1 MREKRG
7 FGPWGWLLLIFGLLV
22 FFSNGG
28 FFADGTN
35 IISPAVAERL
45 NVDQSIILTMNS
57 VAGIVGVLIAL
68 CSSLLGVTLV
78 LKRFSF
84 IGDGLSHVAFGAM
97 SIAAVLKLTDDM
109 PLTLGVTVVCAVLL
123 LRTGQNTKIKGD
135 AAIAMISVGALAI
148 GYLLMNLFST
158 SSNLS
163 GDVCSTLFGSTSI
176 LTLSKSEV
184 LLCAG
189 LSVVVVAVFLLYYN
203 KIFAV
208 TFDEDFA
215 KAVGTKADLY
225 NLLIAIIVAV
235 VIVLAMNLVG
245 SLLIS
250 ALVIFPALSAMRLF
264 QNFRSV
270 TVCSA
275 VLSVNCTALGIL
287 ISILAGTP
295 VGSTIV
301 AVDILAFLI
310 CSAIGRARGGGA
322 G

>member
-1 MREKRG
+1 MLETLATYLQYPFVRYA
-7 FGPWGWLLLIFGLLV
+7 L
-22 FFSNGG
+22 
-28 FFADGTN
+28 
-35 IISPAVAERL
+35 
-45 NVDQSIILTMNS
+45 
-57 VAGIVGVLIAL
+57 IVGVLIAL

-97 SIAAVLKLTDDM
+97 AVAAVLNLTNNM
-109 PLTLGVTVVCAVLL
+109 LLVLPVTVVSAVLL

-135 AAIAMISVGALAI
+135 AAIAMISVGAMAF

-158 SSNLS
+158 SPNLS

-176 LTLSKSEV
+176 LTLSRKNV
-184 LLCAG
+184 LLCAV
-189 LSVVVVAVFLLYYN
+189 LSIVVVAAFILFYN

-215 KAVGTKADLY
+215 TATGTRAKAY
-225 NLLIAIIVAV
+225 NLLIAVIIAV
-235 VIVLAMNLVG
+235 IIVLAMNLVG

-264 QNFRSV
+264 KSFKSV
-270 TVCSA
+270 TICSA
-275 VLSVNCTALGIL
+275 ILSVICAFAGVI

-301 AVDILAFLI
+301 AVDVAAFLV
-310 CSAIGRARGGGA
+310 CLVA
-322 G
+322 GKMK

>member
-1 MREKRG
+1 MVETLHMYFQYPFVRYA
-7 FGPWGWLLLIFGLLV
+7 L
-22 FFSNGG
+22 
-28 FFADGTN
+28 
-35 IISPAVAERL
+35 
-45 NVDQSIILTMNS
+45 
-57 VAGIVGVLIAL
+57 IVGVLIAL

-97 SIAAVLKLTDDM
+97 AIASVLNITNNMLFIL
-109 PLTLGVTVVCAVLL
+109 PVTVICAILL
-123 LRTGQNTKIKGD
+123 LRAGQNTRIKGD

-158 SSNLS
+158 SPNIS

-176 LTLSKSEV
+176 LTLTKGEV
-184 LLCAG
+184 WLCAI
-189 LSVVVVAVFLLYYN
+189 LSIVVVAVFILFYN

-208 TFDEDFA
+208 TFDENFA
-215 KAVGTKADLY
+215 KATGTRANAY
-225 NLLIAIIVAV
+225 NLLIAVVIAV
-235 VIVLAMNLVG
+235 IIVLAMNLVG

-264 QNFRSV
+264 KSFRSV
-270 TVCSA
+270 TISA
-275 VLSVNCTALGIL
+275 AVMSVISATAGIL

-301 AVDILAFLI
+301 AVDIGVFLV
-310 CSAIGRARGGGA
+310 SYGIGRVLGK
-322 G
+322 

>member
-1 MREKRG
+1 MIEKIGMYMQYPFVRYA
-7 FGPWGWLLLIFGLLV
+7 L
-22 FFSNGG
+22 
-28 FFADGTN
+28 
-35 IISPAVAERL
+35 
-45 NVDQSIILTMNS
+45 
-57 VAGIVGVLIAL
+57 IVGILIAL

-97 SIAAVLKLTDDM
+97 SIAAVLNLTNQM
-109 PLTLGVTVVCAVLL
+109 LLVLPITVISAVLL

-135 AAIAMISVGALAI
+135 AAIAMISVGALAF

-176 LTLSKSEV
+176 LTLTQRDV
-184 LLCAG
+184 WLCTI
-189 LSVVVVAVFLLYYN
+189 LSIAVVVLFVLFYN

-208 TFDEDFA
+208 TFDEDFSKSA
-215 KAVGTKADLY
+215 GVGADRY
-225 NLLIAIIVAV
+225 NLMIAIIIAV
-235 VIVLAMNLVG
+235 IIVLAMNLVG

-264 QNFRSV
+264 NSFKSV
-270 TVCSA
+270 TICSA
-275 VLSVNCTALGIL
+275 LLSVVCAFSGIM

-301 AVDILAFLI
+301 AVDVAAFAVCYILGFLVG
-310 CSAIGRARGGGA
+310 SRK
-322 G
+322 